1 MQQYSEFKF
10 TFYEEEFS
18 AYVIDLKVYIPVR
31 RICEA
36 LGIDPSSQYRRLKED
51 EVTKEQ
57 MLQLEIETE
66 GGKQESN
73 CLEARRLPYWLGGI
87 DSARIKDEV
96 KRKKIIAFKKDM
108 ADVLWATYRSYILPE
123 DLIAESDSR
132 LPKMEQEYLQ
142 LIADAEQ
149 LRQAINDG
157 ETHRKELETQVGD
170 LQNRMGR
177 LEATLVLDNYINEA
191 QQERF
196 RRMVGALGA
205 VLNAKGQKSAY
216 RDVYRAVYKNF
227 QVPKYSM
234 LTTRQWPKV
243 IEFLVSWYRNVS
255 LDQKLPEVFTEEDQK
270 ALF

>member
-1 MQQYSEFKF
+1 MQSYSEFKF

-18 AYVIDLKVYIPVR
+18 AYVVDLKVYIPVR

-36 LGIDPSSQYRRLKED
+36 LSIDASSQYRRLKED
-51 EVTKEQ
+51 EVTAEQ
-57 MLQLEIETE
+57 MLQLKVETD
-66 GGKQESN
+66 GGVQQAN

-87 DSARIKDEV
+87 DASRIKDEK
-96 KRKKIIAFKKDM
+96 KRKKIVAFKKDM

-132 LPKMEQEYLQ
+132 LPKAEQEYLQ
-142 LIADAEQ
+142 MVADAEQ
-149 LRQAINDG
+149 LRQAIKDG
-157 ETHRKELETQVGD
+157 EVHRLELEKQVGD

-177 LEATLVLDNYINEA
+177 LEATLVLDNYINDA
-191 QQERF
+191 QQARF
-196 RRMVGALGA
+196 RRIVAALGA
-205 VLNAKGQKSAY
+205 VLQAKGQKSAY

-243 IEFLVSWYRNVS
+243 IEFLAGWYRNVS
-255 LDQKLPEVFTEEDQK
+255 LDQKLPEVFTEEDQQT
-270 ALF
+270 LF